1 MTNTYYI
8 FIESLRNTYEAGGVV
23 MLPIL
28 LAGVVGFYFLFA
40 SWMRIGGDSFRN
52 DVHKVVRRMQRD
64 LNGEGSVSKTG
75 DAHGVANAPAKEH
88 CETVALQRL
97 RKRGGFLSREF
108 SYAIE
113 VAQKNYDEF
122 CDYMQVR
129 MMKSVRYM
137 EQGNHIISV
146 MAAAAPL
153 LGLLGTVTGMVSTFE
168 VITLYGN
175 QNPVLMADGISEALI
190 STQSGLL
197 VAFPLT
203 LLKQRLDERIEML
216 KQEMELGATVI
227 DNYFATQV
235 GDSSITATRAN
246 ESRMTTTDA
255 DNSRI
260 VAAHADNSS
269 FAANH
274 ANEPRMNRHCE
285 P

>member
-1 MTNTYYI
+1 MTDFHYI

-28 LAGVVGFYFLFA
+28 LAGVVGFYFLFS
-40 SWMRIGGDSFRN
+40 SWFRIGSDFFRK
-52 DVHKVVRRMQRD
+52 DITKVVRRMQRG
-64 LNGEGSVSKTG
+64 LTGERTAGAESSSDEQRVQKTLT
-75 DAHGVANAPAKEH
+75 D
-88 CETVALQRL
+88 L
-97 RKRGGFLSREF
+97 RKRGGFLSREL

-113 VAQKNYDEF
+113 IAQKNYDEF
-122 CDYMQVR
+122 RDYMQVR

-137 EQGNHIISV
+137 EQGNHIVSV

-197 VAFPLT
+197 IAFPLT
-203 LLKQRLDERIEML
+203 LLKQRLDERIEIL

-227 DNYFATQV
+227 DNYFAT
-235 GDSSITATRAN
+235 RAGQ
-246 ESRMTTTDA
+246 
-255 DNSRI
+255 
-260 VAAHADNSS
+260 
-269 FAANH
+269 
-274 ANEPRMNRHCE
+274 RHCE

>member
-1 MTNTYYI
+1 MTSTYYI

-40 SWMRIGGDSFRN
+40 SWFRIGGDFFRK
-52 DVHKVVRRMQRD
+52 DIHKVVKRMQQD
-64 LNGEGSVSKTG
+64 LNGEG
-75 DAHGVANAPAKEH
+75 VAASAGESREDGH
-88 CETVALQRL
+88 REVVALQRL
-97 RKRGGFLSREF
+97 RKRGGFLSREL
-108 SYAIE
+108 SYAMEI
-113 VAQKNYDEF
+113 AQKNYNEF
-122 CDYMQVR
+122 RDYMQVR

-137 EQGNHIISV
+137 EQGNHIVMV

-197 VAFPLT
+197 IAFPLT
-203 LLKQRLDERIEML
+203 LLKQRLDERIENL

-227 DNYFATQV
+227 DNYFASRAASSLRAV
-235 GDSSITATRAN
+235 GEAI
-246 ESRMTTTDA
+246 
-255 DNSRI
+255 
-260 VAAHADNSS
+260 
-269 FAANH
+269 
-274 ANEPRMNRHCE
+274 
-285 P
+285 

>member
-1 MTNTYYI
+1 MSNTYYI

-28 LAGVVGFYFLFA
+28 LAGVVGFYFLFS
-40 SWMRIGGDSFRN
+40 SWFRIGGDFFRQ
-52 DVHKVVRRMQRD
+52 DIHLVVKHMQQD
-64 LNGEGSVSKTG
+64 LNGHDERCG
-75 DAHGVANAPAKEH
+75 AM
-88 CETVALQRL
+88 ALQRL
-97 RKRGGFLSREF
+97 RKRGGFLSREL

-113 VAQKNYDEF
+113 IAQKNYDEF
-122 CDYMQVR
+122 RDYMQVR

-137 EQGNHIISV
+137 EQGNHIVMV

-197 VAFPLT
+197 IAFPLT
-203 LLKQRLDERIEML
+203 LLKQRLDERIEIL

-227 DNYFATQV
+227 DNFFA
-235 GDSSITATRAN
+235 SRAG
-246 ESRMTTTDA
+246 
-255 DNSRI
+255 
-260 VAAHADNSS
+260 
-269 FAANH
+269 
-274 ANEPRMNRHCE
+274 
-285 P
+285 

>member
-1 MTNTYYI
+1 MTSTYYI

-40 SWMRIGGDSFRN
+40 SWFRIGGDFFRK
-52 DVHKVVRRMQRD
+52 DIHKVVKRMQQD
-64 LNGEGSVSKTG
+64 LNGEG
-75 DAHGVANAPAKEH
+75 VAAKNGESRENDH
-88 CETVALQRL
+88 REVVALQRL
-97 RKRGGFLSREF
+97 RKRGGFLSREL
-108 SYAIE
+108 SYAMEI
-113 VAQKNYDEF
+113 AQKNYNEF
-122 CDYMQVR
+122 RDYMQVR

-137 EQGNHIISV
+137 EQGNHIVMV

-197 VAFPLT
+197 IAFPLT
-203 LLKQRLDERIEML
+203 LLKQRLDEHIENL

-227 DNYFATQV
+227 DNYFAT
-235 GDSSITATRAN
+235 RAN
-246 ESRMTTTDA
+246 VFCVNETYA
-255 DNSRI
+255 EGSRI
-260 VAAHADNSS
+260 T
-269 FAANH
+269 
-274 ANEPRMNRHCE
+274 RHCE

>member
-40 SWMRIGGDSFRN
+40 SWFRIGGDFFRN
-52 DVHKVVRRMQRD
+52 DIDKVVKRMQKD
-64 LNGEGSVSKTG
+64 LSEKGSASGNVASGESS
-75 DAHGVANAPAKEH
+75 EQ
-88 CETVALQRL
+88 CETIALTRL
-97 RKRGGFLSREF
+97 RKRGGFLSREL

-113 VAQKNYDEF
+113 VAQESYDEF
-122 CDYMQVR
+122 RNYMQVR

-137 EQGNHIISV
+137 EQGNHIVSV

-197 VAFPLT
+197 IAFPLT
-203 LLKQRLDERIEML
+203 LLKQRLDERIEIL

-227 DNYFATQV
+227 DNYFAARTSNFCV
-235 GDSSITATRAN
+235 NVTCAD
-246 ESRMTTTDA
+246 ESRIT
-255 DNSRI
+255 
-260 VAAHADNSS
+260 
-269 FAANH
+269 
-274 ANEPRMNRHCE
+274 RHCE

>member
-40 SWMRIGGDSFRN
+40 SWFRIGGDFFRK
-52 DVHKVVRRMQRD
+52 DIHKVVKRMQQD
-64 LNGEGSVSKTG
+64 LNGEG
-75 DAHGVANAPAKEH
+75 VAAKNGESREDGH
-88 CETVALQRL
+88 REVVALQRL
-97 RKRGGFLSREF
+97 RKRGGFLSREL
-108 SYAIE
+108 SYAMEI
-113 VAQKNYDEF
+113 AQKNYNEF
-122 CDYMQVR
+122 RDYMQVR

-137 EQGNHIISV
+137 EQGNHIVMV

-197 VAFPLT
+197 IAFPLT
-203 LLKQRLDERIEML
+203 LLKQRLDERIENL

-227 DNYFATQV
+227 DNYFAAQSK
-235 GDSSITATRAN
+235 D
-246 ESRMTTTDA
+246 
-255 DNSRI
+255 
-260 VAAHADNSS
+260 
-269 FAANH
+269 
-274 ANEPRMNRHCE
+274 
-285 P
+285 

>member
-1 MTNTYYI
+1 MTSTYYI

-40 SWMRIGGDSFRN
+40 SWFRIGGDFFRK
-52 DVHKVVRRMQRD
+52 DIHKVVKRMQQD
-64 LNGEGSVSKTG
+64 LNGEG
-75 DAHGVANAPAKEH
+75 VAASAGESREDGH
-88 CETVALQRL
+88 REVVALQRL
-97 RKRGGFLSREF
+97 RKRGGFLSREL
-108 SYAIE
+108 SYAMEI
-113 VAQKNYDEF
+113 AQKNYNEF
-122 CDYMQVR
+122 RDYMQVR

-137 EQGNHIISV
+137 EKGNHIVMV

-197 VAFPLT
+197 IAFPLT
-203 LLKQRLDERIEML
+203 LLKQRLDERIENL

-227 DNYFATQV
+227 DNYFASRAASSLRAV
-235 GDSSITATRAN
+235 GEAI
-246 ESRMTTTDA
+246 
-255 DNSRI
+255 
-260 VAAHADNSS
+260 
-269 FAANH
+269 
-274 ANEPRMNRHCE
+274 
-285 P
+285 

>member
-1 MTNTYYI
+1 MTDFHYI

-40 SWMRIGGDSFRN
+40 SWLRIGSDFFKN
-52 DVHKVVRRMQRD
+52 DIHKVVRRMQRS
-64 LNGEGSVSKTG
+64 LTGER
-75 DAHGVANAPAKEH
+75 
-88 CETVALQRL
+88 TVAGAESGTDEQRIQITLKNL
-97 RKRGGFLSREF
+97 RKRGGFLSREL
-108 SYAIE
+108 SYAID

-122 CDYMQVR
+122 RDYMQVR

-137 EQGNHIISV
+137 EQGNHIVSV

-203 LLKQRLDERIEML
+203 LLKQRLDERIEIL

-227 DNYFATQV
+227 DNFFAV
-235 GDSSITATRAN
+235 RAN
-246 ESRMTTTDA
+246 ETHA
-255 DNSRI
+255 GESRI
-260 VAAHADNSS
+260 L
-269 FAANH
+269 
-274 ANEPRMNRHCE
+274 RHCE